1 MSNRIYSAECN
12 LTEVYSS
19 LNQIPVYH
27 VSFPPVSFS
36 LVLRDFMSMKLT
48 ESYQIKNYEMN
59 ACVFKITIAMC
70 YCCKQEKIEPYFVDN
85 REQTVLL
92 DGRVFKHLGN

>member
-12 LTEVYSS
+12 LTEVFSS

-70 YCCKQEKIEPYFVDN
+70 YCCKQEKVEPYFVDN
-85 REQTVLL
+85 REQTI
-92 DGRVFKHLGN
+92 DDRVNI

>member
-27 VSFPPVSFS
+27 VSFPP
-36 LVLRDFMSMKLT
+36 VLRDFMSMKLT

>member
-70 YCCKQEKIEPYFVDN
+70 YCCKQEKVEPYFVDN
-85 REQTVLL
+85 REQTI
-92 DGRVFKHLGN
+92 DDRVNI

>member
-12 LTEVYSS
+12 LTEVFSS

-70 YCCKQEKIEPYFVDN
+70 YCCKQEKVEPYFVDN
-85 REQTVLL
+85 RE
-92 DGRVFKHLGN
+92 

>member
-19 LNQIPVYH
+19 LNQIPEYH

-59 ACVFKITIAMC
+59 ACVFQITIAMC
-70 YCCKQEKIEPYFVDN
+70 YCCKQKKFEPYFVDN

-92 DGRVFKHLGN
+92 DDRVFKHLGN